1 MSGRQIL
8 LQFVK
13 ERKCSY
19 SAGIALLIL
28 STVAASLLPKVLGHI
43 TDGLNRGDMLR
54 IEILKNIGLM
64 MLIALS
70 VFGLKFT
77 WRYFLIGN
85 ARSVE
90 CYMRER
96 LFRHLQTL
104 PVTFYNNRKTG
115 DLVAYAINDIQAV
128 RRTMAFGTVAVLEG
142 VAINSVSI
150 FFMART
156 IHPIL
161 TLLALAPLPV
171 VVFIL
176 VKLRLTIRR
185 RFDRVQKA
193 FAEISDKV
201 QENIS
206 GIRVIK
212 AFAQEAE
219 ETAAF
224 DQYNRRRV
232 DTQMHLT
239 KVSAL
244 LGPYTQVCFGASF
257 MLFILYGS
265 GLVTRGAI
273 SLGDYVAFNA
283 YMLMIIGPI
292 TNIARIIEVWQQGI
306 ASIRRLDGIFSVSG
320 EVVSE
325 EPVPEQPILG
335 SIEIKDLNFTYPGSK
350 RRALKDISLSVIEG
364 KTLGILGKTG
374 SGKTTLVSLL
384 LRLYPVERGKIFID
398 NQDISDYSLEQLR
411 ECIGFVPQDHFL
423 FSTTIRENIQFFR
436 DGYTEEEVALAAQL
450 SGVYDNIQDFPE
462 GFNTMVGERGVTLSG
477 GQKQRISIARAII
490 KNPSIL
496 ILDDSLSAVD
506 TKTEEEILS
515 NIEDLLATRRGI
527 LISHRVST
535 VKHADEIVYMDRG
548 RIAERG
554 THEELMELK
563 GLYYTL
569 YHAQLNQITV
579 NEEGVPAV

>member
-1 MSGRQIL
+1 MTGRQIL
-8 LQFVK
+8 IQFVK
-13 ERKCSY
+13 ERRY
-19 SAGIALLIL
+19 TYMAGIALLIL
-28 STVAASLLPKVLGHI
+28 STAAASLLPKVLGHI
-43 TDGLNRGDMLR
+43 TDGLNRGDMHR
-54 IEILKNIGLM
+54 VEILIHIGLM
-64 MLIALS
+64 LLIAVS

-85 ARSVE
+85 ARHVE

-104 PVTFYNNRKTG
+104 PVSFYNNRKTG

-128 RRTMAFGTVAVLEG
+128 RRTMAFGIVAVLEG
-142 VAINSVSI
+142 VAINAISI

-156 IHPIL
+156 IHPVL
-161 TLLALAPLPV
+161 TLMALAPLPV
-171 VVFIL
+171 VVFFLI
-176 VKLRLTIRR
+176 KLRLTIRR

-212 AFAQEAE
+212 AFAQEQE
-219 ETAAF
+219 EAAAF
-224 DQYNRRRV
+224 DQYNRKRV

-244 LGPYTQVCFGASF
+244 LGPYTQVCFGVSF

-265 GLVTRGAI
+265 GLVTRGVI

-306 ASIRRLDGIFSVSG
+306 ASIRRLDGIFCESG
-320 EVVSE
+320 ETVSDE
-325 EPVPEQPILG
+325 TQPEQQLLG
-335 SIEIKDLNFTYPGSK
+335 RIEIKGLNFTYPGSN
-350 RRALKDISLSVIEG
+350 RRALQDIRLSVTEG

-374 SGKTTLVSLL
+374 SGKTTLVNLL
-384 LRLYPVERGKIFID
+384 LKLYPVERGQIYID
-398 NQDISDYSLEQLR
+398 NQDIHDYSLEQLR

-436 DGYTEEEVALAAQL
+436 GGYSEKDVALAARL

-462 GFNTMVGERGVTLSG
+462 GFNTLVGERGVTLSG
-477 GQKQRISIARAII
+477 GQMQRISIARAII

-506 TKTEEEILS
+506 TKTEEEILG
-515 NIEDLLATRRGI
+515 NIQDLLATRTGI

-548 RIAERG
+548 RITERG
-554 THEELMELK
+554 THEELMALK
-563 GLYYTL
+563 GSYYSL
-569 YHAQLNQITV
+569 YHAQLNQDTKSR
-579 NEEGVPAV
+579 EEVAAG